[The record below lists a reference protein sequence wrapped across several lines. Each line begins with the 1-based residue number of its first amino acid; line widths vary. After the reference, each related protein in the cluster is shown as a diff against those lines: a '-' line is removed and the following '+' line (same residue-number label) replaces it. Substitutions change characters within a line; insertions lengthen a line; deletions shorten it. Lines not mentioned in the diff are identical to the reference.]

1 MKAWLIRPFPNDI
14 DRLTNFKTDNIIAIG
29 WPEVSSLAGKDKNEI
44 REILKKHPKNYSP
57 NQLGAALTTV
67 DTFVNRISKD
77 DLVVIPYEDDIYFA
91 QVISD
96 YFFEP
101 TKVNDGYPHQRKVK
115 WLKGPISRSQ
125 LPDDLRNSLRAPMT
139 AADLSRHINLI
150 KNFLNDDSSEAVQSS
165 PALMDIYYPLRT
177 DLNCTIKI
185 PEDITKEEAERLGDF
200 VKTLYFN

>member
-1 MKAWLIRPFPNDI
+1 MAAIWPYGNDA
-14 DRLTNFKTDNIIAIG
+14 FIITVRHIISA
-29 WPEVSSLAGKDKNEI
+29 ESAYTSKN
-44 REILKKHPKNYSP
+44 
-57 NQLGAALTTV
+57 
-67 DTFVNRISKD
+67 
-77 DLVVIPYEDDIYFA
+77 DLVVVPYEDDIYFA

-115 WLKGPISRSQ
+115 WLKGPVSRSQ

-165 PALMDIYYPLRT
+165 PALMDISYPLRT